1 MRRTTAFYLFVS
13 TLLVVI
19 RGYTTENSEIRFES
33 RKLPNRGMTGR
44 RFDARE
50 VRNRLDVDSDTTRR
64 LSDRRIIEARRN
76 RIDDRID
83 NRIADAE
90 RRYISRETREVRRMN
105 DIASLVPDRRISKLK
120 DDTSRFASKERK
132 SESRGQPRNVGL
144 ESVGIP
150 DGLKTVRKSVSRRIL
165 SNQGRRD
172 ATVEVKT
179 LPTSKTTERS
189 DRRAQEPNKSG
200 ENGRRSQSVS
210 SNRRRERTT
219 RHERNTNERD
229 ERVDSNI
236 RERGVVRKVLTRRIR
251 SLSRRERR
259 RRISE
264 NERRDMD
271 RHGRKNEEHN
281 NRQTDVRTG
290 FSGSDNFFH
299 LNKGLQVRMQARRQE
314 TSGRMDNSSRSRR
327 MDDLGAG
334 VRYNPKK
341 TLTQLSRTSRDLGVR
356 SKRMSGQETDVSFE
370 RNNRRNQRRN
380 ENTDYNRRQRIE
392 TRLESRRISVTR
404 NDPDN
409 NVNRV
414 DAWRTISKKISEK
427 RTENTAVFNQGVDI
441 GTRNKSH
448 TQKIYSGRSITT
460 SNMHRL
466 TIHHRFFLIQKVY
479 HRNDRTEQYQDQ
491 SRRVDASRRIQISTP
506 KNRRLNHQDL
516 LDADRTISAMSDRLD
531 DKYMRED
538 RRQVQRV
545 LNKNKCA
552 YRQPTR
558 ELQRRGAITER
569 VSRDERGFFKAA
581 VDSRID
587 RKLGERQSTS
597 VGRLV
602 RSCNTS
608 FDSLEE
614 KETLSRKEKK
624 KMVPFPHKYSSFL
637 LIAQKVLEVYSIV
650 FITVTLFSAI
660 HFNLKLTFHYTVRKE
675 CLFKSFVNIKEK
687 YPKGVYQTLFK
698 AFKRFVK
705 MTRVFARHLVL
716 FISRF
721 FAKGGLIQHH
731 YAGHQA
737 RRHIHVNFAY
747 SVVSD
752 QPAQSAQANVK
763 RHFPFHEI
771 LLGCFHRKPEVLL

>member
-1 MRRTTAFYLFVS
+1 MRRTTACYLFVS
-13 TLLVVI
+13 TLLVLI
-19 RGYTTENSEIRFES
+19 RGYSTENSEIRFES
-33 RKLPNRGMTGR
+33 RKLPNRGMTER

-50 VRNRLDVDSDTTRR
+50 VRNMKRLDVDSDTTRR
-64 LSDRRIIEARRN
+64 LSDRRITEARRN

-105 DIASLVPDRRISKLK
+105 DIASIVPDRRISKLR
-120 DDTSRFASKERK
+120 DDASRFASKERRN
-132 SESRGQPRNVGL
+132 ESRRQPRNVRL

-165 SNQGRRD
+165 PNQGRRD

-179 LPTSKTTERS
+179 LPISRTAERP
-189 DRRAQEPNKSG
+189 DRRAQEPNTNKTG

-210 SNRRRERTT
+210 SIRRRERTA
-219 RHERNTNERD
+219 RHKRNTNDRD

-271 RHGRKNEEHN
+271 RHGRINEEHN

-290 FSGSDNFFH
+290 FGGSDNVFH
-299 LNKGLQVRMQARRQE
+299 LNKGLQVRMQARKQE
-314 TSGRMDNSSRSRR
+314 TSGRMENNSRSRR
-327 MDDLGAG
+327 MDNLGAG

-356 SKRMSGQETDVSFE
+356 SERMSGQETDVSFE
-370 RNNRRNQRRN
+370 HNNRRNQRRN

-404 NDPDN
+404 NDADD

-414 DAWRTISKKISEK
+414 DTWRTISKKFSEK
-427 RTENTAVFNQGVDI
+427 RAENTAIFNQGVDI
-441 GTRNKSH
+441 ATHNKSH
-448 TQKIYSGRSITT
+448 TQKIYSGRRITI
-460 SNMHRL
+460 SNMHQL
-466 TIHHRFFLIQKVY
+466 TIHHRFFQIQKVY

-538 RRQVQRV
+538 RRQVQHV
-545 LNKNKCA
+545 LNKNRCA

-569 VSRDERGFFKAA
+569 VSRDESGFFKAA

-587 RKLGERQSTS
+587 RKLDERQSTS
-597 VGRLV
+597 VGRLVHV

-624 KMVPFPHKYSSFL
+624 KKWF
-637 LIAQKVLEVYSIV
+637 
-650 FITVTLFSAI
+650 
-660 HFNLKLTFHYTVRKE
+660 
-675 CLFKSFVNIKEK
+675 
-687 YPKGVYQTLFK
+687 
-698 AFKRFVK
+698 
-705 MTRVFARHLVL
+705 
-716 FISRF
+716 
-721 FAKGGLIQHH
+721 
-731 YAGHQA
+731 
-737 RRHIHVNFAY
+737 
-747 SVVSD
+747 
-752 QPAQSAQANVK
+752 
-763 RHFPFHEI
+763 HFPINTFP
-771 LLGCFHRKPEVLL
+771 FQ